1 MVYHQ
6 LDIFHPQVFLII
18 EQRQFYIIQLLRSN
32 KFYQTKDQNV
42 PDTSTSGSAI
52 VIISGSIEDLGRID
66 IAS

>member
-6 LDIFHPQVFLII
+6 LDIFHPQVFII
-18 EQRQFYIIQLLRSN
+18 NEQRQFYIIQLLRSN